1 MTEKFNPH
9 ELELREKVVYINRV
23 AKVVKGGRRFSFS
36 AIVVVGDGNGHVGV
50 GLGKA
55 NEVVNAIAKAT
66 EKAKKEIVRIDI
78 LNGTIPYEVYGKY
91 GAGKVVLKPASA
103 GTGVIAGGPVRAI
116 CEMVGIRDILTKIL
130 GSANPHS
137 VVKATMT
144 ALHKLEDAMTIARNR
159 GMSLKELYTL

>member
-1 MTEKFNPH
+1 M
-9 ELELREKVVYINRV
+9 
-23 AKVVKGGRRFSFS
+23 
-36 AIVVVGDGNGHVGV
+36 
-50 GLGKA
+50 
-55 NEVVNAIAKAT
+55 
-66 EKAKKEIVRIDI
+66 
-78 LNGTIPYEVYGKY
+78 
-91 GAGKVVLKPASA
+91 
-103 GTGVIAGGPVRAI
+103 RAI